1 MRKHFAALLLFML
14 LLGCTQQVPTYVI
27 PPKKMVPLLVEIHLA
42 DGLLGDTKYRAK
54 IAQLDTT
61 NLYDA
66 ILQRHGYN
74 RKDLDTSF
82 YYYSTDID
90 RFDAIYNE
98 VLERLNEQETFLR
111 QEQMSADSLPRP
123 TRQQQA
129 Q

>member
-1 MRKHFAALLLFML
+1 MKKHFAALTLFML
-14 LLGCTQQVPTYVI
+14 LLGCTKPIPKHVI
-27 PPKKMVPLLVEIHLA
+27 PPKEMVPLLVEIHLA
-42 DGLLGDTKYRAK
+42 DGLLGVTQYRAK

-66 ILQRHGYN
+66 ILQRYGYS

-98 VLERLNEQETFLR
+98 VLEQLNEQETLLR
-111 QEQMSADSLPRP
+111 KKQMNADSLRGPA
-123 TRQQQA
+123 QLQQA
-129 Q
+129 G